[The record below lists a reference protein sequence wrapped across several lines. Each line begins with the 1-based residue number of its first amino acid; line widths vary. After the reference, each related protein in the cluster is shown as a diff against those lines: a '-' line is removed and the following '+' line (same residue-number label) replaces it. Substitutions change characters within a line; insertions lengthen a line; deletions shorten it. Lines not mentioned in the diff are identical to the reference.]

1 MSSGWWPATQ
11 CSVALPVLLWSHI
24 SCLLCFR
31 SSRLFKSSSRVVF
44 LDNVGLPAAEMINE
58 EAFTLH
64 VVPYVQ
70 LKGADSSVVG
80 ASCGAGRAQ
89 SFVHIHF
96 LGQKQKLRKTYG
108 HLLPALRKAWP
119 LSIYVVFLSHAG
131 CKTPLSNLTSVQN
144 SRAALIAQS

>member
-1 MSSGWWPATQ
+1 M
-11 CSVALPVLLWSHI
+11 
-24 SCLLCFR
+24 
-31 SSRLFKSSSRVVF
+31 
-44 LDNVGLPAAEMINE
+44 
-58 EAFTLH
+58 H

-96 LGQKQKLRKTYG
+96 PGQKQKVRKTYG

-119 LSIYVVFLSHAG
+119 LSIYVVFCRTQGARHP
-131 CKTPLSNLTSVQN
+131 C
-144 SRAALIAQS
+144 RI